1 MDRDKAPH
9 CKAMSDYPHC
19 KRILS
24 SVLTEPQEAP
34 QRRGTTETETF
45 SPSPKKVQTFQTVTN
60 KQNARCGE
68 VPAAPSLW

>member
-1 MDRDKAPH
+1 MVRDKAPH
-9 CKAMSDYPHC
+9 CKATSDHPHC

-24 SVLTEPQEAP
+24 SALTEPQEAP
-34 QRRGTTETETF
+34 QRRGTTETEAF

-68 VPAAPSLW
+68 VPAAPRLW